1 MLLFIPFILLV
12 ASLSNPFPG
21 VREQLKPGRIL
32 PPRIL
37 LLPRG
42 PACHI
47 GHDGPLRMRH
57 HSHHPAI
64 LALHAGDA
72 GWAAVGV
79 GGILLRHGSVGVD
92 VPHRDHCR
100 GIEGL
105 DVARRREL
113 RPTLSVG
120 DNDGEGGAVH
130 VAEEHRVGIRV
141 LDGHER
147 VTPFE
152 LLARV
157 LD

>member
-1 MLLFIPFILLV
+1 MFVFVPFIRLP
-12 ASLSNPFPG
+12 ASLSNPLPG

-47 GHDGPLRMRH
+47 SHDGPLRVRH
-57 HSHHPAI
+57 HSYHPAI
-64 LALHAGDA
+64 LALHASNTS
-72 GWAAVGV
+72 WAAVGV
-79 GGILLRHGSVGVD
+79 GGVLLRHGSIVVD
-92 VPHRDHCR
+92 VPHRDHSR
-100 GIEGL
+100 SVEGL
-105 DVARRREL
+105 DVTGRREL
-113 RPTLSVG
+113 RPTLPVG
-120 DNDGEGGAVH
+120 DNDREGGAGH
-130 VAEEHRVGIRV
+130 VTEEHRVGIRV